1 MVMVAL
7 LATQCKKSVEP
18 LANEPAGETMEVTVR
33 VQNNTAKTDI
43 TAAGAVS
50 WKKGD
55 KLYVVGATQGLLG
68 YVSAVADGD
77 PAQFEGKI
85 TALTSAQVLRFYYV
99 GDKEFTLDG
108 SGNYIFDLSSQ
119 DGTLAGIAAH
129 SQLMFGKSEE
139 IAAGTTDFGTI
150 AMTSLMAIAHLNIT
164 GNTSNTV
171 TVTGG
176 FATSTF
182 NAKTYDGAALTGAAR
197 NITMTSAS
205 AIGDCHL
212 ALLPGTQTLTFRA
225 GAKEAKLSQKDVAA
239 NTFYNSESAIEVT
252 MTLPEGALP
261 GLFTV
266 SDNGTPG
273 DTSDD
278 IKVCFSKGNLQFHT
292 TNKTWQF
299 AANQYDLLDISPVT
313 PHQTTDYAENTNK
326 WIDLFGWGTSGVE
339 YEGHGTSFQPWSTEE
354 TATTYGPS
362 TGDLST
368 SAGSDWGCNI
378 NGGQI
383 WRTLSITE
391 WTYLLGTSSER
402 NGKYSNWVTVNGV
415 QGFIIAPDVCLNEY
429 NFDNTKTTYNL
440 SDWNSAE
447 VAGCVFLPA
456 AGHRIGA
463 NVKYVQAGG
472 YYWSSS
478 VNGSQS
484 ARRFGFNS
492 SNIFLEG
499 SLDRYLGL
507 SVRLVTNAN

>member
-7 LATQCKKSVEP
+7 LATQCKKSAEP

-68 YVSAVADGD
+68 HVSAVSDGD
-77 PAQFEGKI
+77 PAKFEGKI

-108 SGNYIFDLSSQ
+108 SGNYTFDLSSQ

-129 SQLMFGKSEE
+129 SQLMFGKSEQ
-139 IAAGTTDFGTI
+139 IAVGTADFGTI

-171 TVTGG
+171 TVKGG

-182 NAKTYDGAALTGAAR
+182 NAKTYDGAAALTGAAG

-205 AIGDCHL
+205 AIGNCYL

-225 GAKEAKLSQKDVAA
+225 GAKEAKLSQEDVVA

-278 IKVCFSKGNLQFHT
+278 IKVCFSIGNLYYDGSAFKFE
-292 TNKTWQF
+292 N
-299 AANQYDLLDISPVT
+299 NQYSYSGGGNEYNVNHISQFFWNKDYNKSIV
-313 PHQTTDYAENTNK
+313 QYYSGGAAATTDVFFTNA
-326 WIDLFGWGTSGVE
+326 TS
-339 YEGHGTSFQPWSTEE
+339 E
-354 TATTYGPS
+354 TAKPDFTVNGV
-362 TGDLST
+362 TGKYRNLSM
-368 SAGSDWGCNI
+368 A
-378 NGGQI
+378 
-383 WRTLSITE
+383 E
-391 WTYLLGTSSER
+391 WTYLCQHHEM
-402 NGKYSNWVTVNGV
+402 KWITVCDKVGYA
-415 QGFIIAPDVCLNEY
+415 IAPDGVSA
-429 NFDNTKTTYNL
+429 DVISTTYP
-440 SDWNSAE
+440 DDTAWKAADD
-447 VAGCVFLPA
+447 AGIVFLPA
-456 AGHRIGA
+456 TGRR
-463 NVKYVQAGG
+463 G
-472 YYWSSS
+472 YTPTHINQSGWYWSSS
-478 VNGSQS
+478 PAASGNAYNIAFSSGS
-484 ARRFGFNS
+484 FNPS
-492 SNIFLEG
+492 SSGNPNYGYSI
-499 SLDRYLGL
+499 
-507 SVRLVTNAN
+507 RLVRNVE